1 MSVELWKSYIVNS
14 LEQKTSRPKLTL
26 AMQNARMDYLSVLVP
41 FDRCL
46 LVLACPAAAALV
58 RSKEREVAWIETF
71 FQKMFVFNAGTPL
84 GMMQLNQVFLKIY

>member
-1 MSVELWKSYIVNS
+1 MAPQQNFYLWQRANNS

-46 LVLACPAAAALV
+46 PTAAAALV
-58 RSKEREVAWIETF
+58 PK
-71 FQKMFVFNAGTPL
+71 
-84 GMMQLNQVFLKIY
+84 Y

>member
-1 MSVELWKSYIVNS
+1 MNS

>member
-1 MSVELWKSYIVNS
+1 MAPPAKLLLFVATGQQYTHHTHNS

-46 LVLACPAAAALV
+46 LLAYCCCCPSSQVLG
-58 RSKEREVAWIETF
+58 EVAWIETF
-71 FQKMFVFNAGTPL
+71 FSKMHYLLFHF
-84 GMMQLNQVFLKIY
+84 

>member
-1 MSVELWKSYIVNS
+1 MAPPAKLLLFVATGQQYTHHTHNS

-46 LVLACPAAAALV
+46 PTAAAALV
-58 RSKEREVAWIETF
+58 PK
-71 FQKMFVFNAGTPL
+71 
-84 GMMQLNQVFLKIY
+84 Y